1 MSEPRRPNTMPIYL
15 DNQAS
20 TRVDP
25 RVLQAMLPWFS
36 EHYGNPASRQHAFG
50 RLRALCPAAV
60 A

>member
-25 RVLQAMLPWFS
+25 RVLEAMLPYLDRKS
-36 EHYGNPASRQHAFG
+36 
-50 RLRALCPAAV
+50 V
-60 A
+60 V